1 MDEIVAAIEAALE
14 AKHMSAAAASRAAV
28 GNPALIKN
36 LLNRK
41 PNKRDHPV
49 ENLMK
54 LAEVLDLEFYF
65 GPRRTKAV
73 PAITGMAEP
82 ERESAL
88 QQMEVIPYGYRPI
101 PWHPDLPR
109 RSGVPVAFEAGFLLS
124 MDVPLERLFVVQP
137 ETVASGD
144 WPEGGVAL
152 VESPAEREQC
162 LRPWCFQIDRKPH
175 IGLVQFSRHGAM
187 IFRHGVRDEVDLVLP
202 RDPRINFLGRVVW
215 YGARVTG

>member
-14 AKHMSAAAASRAAV
+14 AKHLSAAAASRAAV

-65 GPRRTKAV
+65 GPRRPRGV
-73 PAITGMAEP
+73 PAIPGMAESP
-82 ERESAL
+82 GQTTLGAA
-88 QQMEVIPYGYRPI
+88 EVVPYGYRPI

-109 RSGVPVAFEAGFLLS
+109 RSGVPVAFEAGFLRSLE
-124 MDVPLERLFVVQP
+124 MPLERLFVVQP
-137 ETVASGD
+137 ETVASGG
-144 WPEGGVAL
+144 WLEGGVAL
-152 VESPAEREQC
+152 VETPATREQC
-162 LRPWCFQIDRKPH
+162 LRPWCFLIDRKAH
-175 IGLVQFSRHGAM
+175 IGLVQFARQGAM
-187 IFRHGVRDEVDLVLP
+187 IFRHGVRDEVDLVP
-202 RDPRINFLGRVVW
+202 PGDQRIIFLGRVVW